1 MSKSLRA
8 VAVFTA
14 LFFITADA
22 GWALEQDGKLDETFL
37 LLMAARNAAKTKQYE
52 QSISRY
58 YRLLERDPKF
68 TDARAELGWVLLVAG
83 KPGEARKQ
91 FEAVLESKPR
101 DAQALKGLLEVL
113 KKSGE
118 KDDAFTVLERLVMV
132 LPEDRDLRM
141 QLAVEL
147 HNRGRYAEA
156 EKHLNILLPKDKN
169 K

>member
-58 YRLLERDPKF
+58 YRLLERDPEF

-101 DAQALKGLLEVL
+101 DAEALKGLLEVL

-118 KDDAFTVLERLVMV
+118 
-132 LPEDRDLRM
+132 
-141 QLAVEL
+141 
-147 HNRGRYAEA
+147 
-156 EKHLNILLPKDKN
+156 
-169 K
+169 